1 MIACLVTYLFA
12 PVQGIFFDVWA
23 TISARFTKR
32 NKNFYFFTRRI
43 LGVVNRAFPSQR
55 ITCGAVGKFE
65 LTANTQ
71 PFYYMLTKTLILN
84 YIDGLYIF
92 LETNIKRL
100 KI

>member
-1 MIACLVTYLFA
+1 MIACLVTYFFA
-12 PVQGIFFDVWA
+12 PVKGLFFDVWS

-43 LGVVNRAFPSQR
+43 WCVVSPAFQ
-55 ITCGAVGKFE
+55 AVNVIGDAVDTFVW
-65 LTANTQ
+65 TTNTH

-92 LETNIKRL
+92 LEINKMD
-100 KI
+100 